1 MGKDKEE
8 VMSLYSKQQFFC
20 NNCGKGSLVEWAKM
34 LGRTFKVCSK
44 NCLNEID
51 AKVCK
56 SILGEE
62 DKDVKGSS
70 VSG

>member
-1 MGKDKEE
+1 MKLTNPRKFRKALVYLVGYL
-8 VMSLYSKQQFFC
+8 SQS
-20 NNCGKGSLVEWAKM
+20 KGSLVEWAKM

-44 NCLNEID
+44 NCLDEID
-51 AKVCK
+51 MKVCK

-70 VSG
+70 ISG